1 MGLIVAIAN
10 GSLAADI
17 TGNGLAQQVATA
29 GNTEAFGLALF
40 HGFSFPFEVT
50 SLLLVV
56 SVLGAVILGR
66 RIRWP
71 RARVEEAARCPSR
84 RI

>member
-1 MGLIVAIAN
+1 MAIAN
-10 GSLAADI
+10 GSLAADV
-17 TGNGLAQQVATA
+17 TGNGLAHQVATS

-66 RIRWP
+66 RIAGR
-71 RARVEEAARCPSR
+71 EHE
-84 RI
+84 